1 MQPKI
6 FIQNHKKNIKSGF
19 SLTELMI
26 AVAIIGTISAIA
38 IPTQLR
44 NLCRAESNEAMATI
58 GSVQAI
64 ISAYIDETGV
74 FPSSWDDLNSISAI
88 MTANGTAS
96 GDLATPIT
104 LPGKFYEVSVAG
116 PINSAYDI
124 TATRKDSC
132 PNRDINAC
140 LNLSNG
146 ASDMDSGD
154 GSIGPRAVNC
164 S

>member
-1 MQPKI
+1 MM
-6 FIQNHKKNIKSGF
+6 
-19 SLTELMI
+19 T
-26 AVAIIGTISAIA
+26 AVAIVGTISAIA

-64 ISAYIDETGV
+64 LSAYIDETGV

-88 MTANGTAS
+88 MTNNGRAS
-96 GDLATPIT
+96 GALATPIM
-104 LPGKFYEVSVAG
+104 LPSELYEVSVTG
-116 PINSAYDI
+116 PTNSAYDV
-124 TATRKDSC
+124 TARRTDSC